1 MKIKDK
7 FKCNPKQKEWRLK
20 MNKNKIT
27 ILHLRNKINVV
38 SDFIFTFT
46 FYDNQSNHSIS
57 SKKIPIQNLIKKAR
71 IQKII

>member
-27 ILHLRNKINVV
+27 ILPLRNKINVV

-46 FYDNQSNHSIS
+46 FYESI
-57 SKKIPIQNLIKKAR
+57 KP
-71 IQKII
+71 

>member
-1 MKIKDK
+1 
-7 FKCNPKQKEWRLK
+7 